1 MILLFEIIKSN
12 LGKIVLKSLM
22 VSFFIACFLIFS
34 FKKIRALFPPPEI
47 NSDKL
52 IGFSQYYGY
61 PFYFDTIF
69 FFLLIFLPVLIFI
82 VVYLLSKN
90 K

>member
-1 MILLFEIIKSN
+1 MNLLLKIAKSN
-12 LGKIVLKSLM
+12 FGKIVLKSL
-22 VSFFIACFLIFS
+22 SISTLIIFVLMFY
-34 FKKIRALFPPPEI
+34 FKKIRTLFPIPEI

-52 IGFSQYYGY
+52 IGFAQYYGY

-69 FFLLIFLPVLIFI
+69 FFFLIFLPVLVFI